1 MYWQLFDIPD
11 VNPPCMRLHLLAEV
25 GDPGNG
31 PGNSLGNSLGY
42 VEQTVRKKDPWNLG
56 KRSDVTFTAH
66 SNITYVATEVPDIE
80 TGMAIVLM
88 NLKGND
94 D

>member
-1 MYWQLFDIPD
+1 MYWQMFKADEADGKPF
-11 VNPPCMRLHLLAEV
+11 RLHLMSEV
-25 GDPGNG
+25 GDPGILAG
-31 PGNSLGNSLGY
+31 PGTSLGY
-42 VEQTVRKKDPWNLG
+42 VEQPVRKDPWNIG

-80 TGMAIVLM
+80 TGMAIILM
-88 NLKGND
+88 NVKGND